1 MARKNPSPRLKGLLL
16 KLKLSSILL
25 LSISLGACT
34 SVQQSIK
41 QDETDSNFKEVKTC
55 TSFISDT
62 ESTIRTANVI
72 DAEARRIP
80 GYPYLRTN
88 RFLSDFRHEKLSNRS
103 FDHWV
108 THLLTLG
115 LDGWR
120 IELAN
125 LPRTAKDQLV
135 KLANQ
140 INQPQIKASGM
151 SIYEA
156 LQYCSNILIAVNLDE
171 PDEQQNLKLRATTP
185 DEYNT
190 WQRLLGLYPITA
202 LVFRSGISRWHKDT
216 RQIFALPLD
225 ELPVSG
231 NLIQYVPPLESVQL
245 TSLQVSQIISNSSK
259 NTLGIPEPIDEDG
272 KKLFDSFAPIF
283 EIDVVTNDDRIGA
296 VEWDNNDQAEI
307 NIHSPKVYRH
317 FSYTRVANNILLQLN
332 YTIWFPSRPKTSSFD
347 LLGGHL
353 DGITWRVT
361 LLPNG
366 KPWLYDTMHNC
377 GCYYLVF
384 PTSNASILKQTQIIN
399 EPVLIPQIIS
409 TDIAKESLDF
419 QSTPRPILR
428 IAHGSHYIERV
439 YFDTSNPVQSINYQQ
454 AKSGELRSLKLPDG
468 SSQSLFEQN
477 GLIKSSQRNE
487 RFLFWPMGIPSPGA
501 MRQWGHHAIA
511 FVGRRHFD
519 DARLFEKYF
528 AINTLDF

>member
-1 MARKNPSPRLKGLLL
+1 MDAAFPSILGIL
-16 KLKLSSILL
+16 SILL
-25 LSISLGACT
+25 LSIALGACT
-34 SVQQSIK
+34 SLQQSTR
-41 QDETDSNFKEVKTC
+41 QHEADSSFKEVRTC
-55 TSFISDT
+55 TSFIADT
-62 ESTIRTANVI
+62 EATIRTANVI
-72 DAEARRIP
+72 DAEAKRIAD
-80 GYPYLRTN
+80 YPYLRTN
-88 RFLSDFRHEKLSNRS
+88 RFFSDFRHEKLSNQA

-108 THLLTLG
+108 NHLLALG

-125 LPRTAKDQLV
+125 LPHASRSKLT
-135 KLANQ
+135 KLASQ
-140 INQPQIKASGM
+140 INYSQIKLSGM
-151 SIYEA
+151 SVDEA
-156 LQYCSNILIAVNLDE
+156 LQYCSSILIAVELDE
-171 PDEQQNLKLRATTP
+171 ADEQQNLKLKASTP

-190 WQRLLGLYPITA
+190 WQRMLGLYPITA
-202 LVFRSGISRWHKDT
+202 LIFRSGISRWHKNT
-216 RQIFALPLD
+216 RRIFALPLNK
-225 ELPVSG
+225 LPVSG
-231 NLIQYVPPLESVQL
+231 DLIQYTPPSDTLQL
-245 TSLQVSQIISNSSK
+245 TSLQVSQIISNTSN
-259 NTLGIPEPIDEDG
+259 NTLGIPEPVDEDE

-296 VEWDNNDQAEI
+296 VEWDSNDRAEI

-317 FSYTRVANNILLQLN
+317 FSYARVANNILLQLN

-377 GCYYLVF
+377 GCYYLAF

-409 TDIAKESLDF
+409 PDIAKKSSDS
-419 QSTPRPILR
+419 QSSHSPILR

-439 YFDTSNPVQSINYQQ
+439 YFESSRSVQTMNYQY
-454 AKSGELRSLKLPDG
+454 ANSRELRSLKLDDG
-468 SSQSLFEQN
+468 NYRSLYGQD
-477 GLIKSSQRNE
+477 GIIKSSQRNE
-487 RFLFWPMGIPSPGA
+487 RYLFWPMGIPSPGA

-519 DARLFEKYF
+519 DARLFEEYF
-528 AINTLDF
+528 GYPDIGND

>member
-1 MARKNPSPRLKGLLL
+1 ML

-41 QDETDSNFKEVKTC
+41 QHEADSNFKEVITC

-62 ESTIRTANVI
+62 EATIRTANVI
-72 DAEARRIP
+72 DAQARRIP

-88 RFLSDFRHEKLSNRS
+88 RFLSDFRHEKLSSRA

-108 THLLTLG
+108 NHLLTQG

-125 LPRTAKDQLV
+125 LPHTARS
-135 KLANQ
+135 KLAKLASQVNHS
-140 INQPQIKASGM
+140 QIKVSGM
-151 SIYEA
+151 SVDET

-171 PDEQQNLKLRATTP
+171 PDEQQNLKLKASTP

-190 WQRLLGLYPITA
+190 WQRVLGFYPITA
-202 LVFRSGISRWHKDT
+202 LVFRSGIDRWHKDI
-216 RQIFALPLD
+216 RRVFALPLGK
-225 ELPVSG
+225 LPVSG
-231 NLIQYVPPLESVQL
+231 GLIQYTPPPDSVQL
-245 TSLQVSQIISNSSK
+245 TSLQVSQIINSSF
-259 NTLGIPEPIDEDG
+259 NNALGIPEPADEDV
-272 KKLFDSFAPIF
+272 KRLFDSFAPVF

-296 VEWDNNDQAEI
+296 VEWDNNNQAEI
-307 NIHSPKVYRH
+307 NIHSPIVYRH
-317 FSYTRVANNILLQLN
+317 FSYARIAENILLQLN
-332 YTIWFPSRPKTSSFD
+332 YSIWFPSRPITSIFD

-384 PTSNASILKQTQIIN
+384 PTRNASILKQTQIIN
-399 EPVLIPQIIS
+399 EPVFIPQIIS
-409 TDIAKESLDF
+409 PDIAKEPLDF
-419 QSTPRPILR
+419 QSILRPILR

-439 YFDTSNPVQSINYQQ
+439 YFESSRPDQTIYYQY
-454 AKSGELRSLKLPDG
+454 ANSRELRSLKLDDG
-468 SSQSLFEQN
+468 NYRSLFGQD
-477 GLIKSSQRNE
+477 GIIKSSQRNE
-487 RFLFWPMGIPSPGA
+487 RYLFWPMGIPSPGA
-501 MRQWGHHAIA
+501 MRQRGHHAIA

-519 DARLFEKYF
+519 DARLFEEYF
-528 AINTLDF
+528 GYPDIGND